1 MHIDCIW
8 TNTKKDVK
16 TKVFTSFFN
25 NSICFANTI
34 SEVFNMD
41 NKDIKNKLSAK
52 INPNKESALDI
63 YKALK
68 DDEVADVMEKEILP
82 ENKQN

>member
-1 MHIDCIW
+1 
-8 TNTKKDVK
+8 
-16 TKVFTSFFN
+16 
-25 NSICFANTI
+25 
-34 SEVFNMD
+34 MD